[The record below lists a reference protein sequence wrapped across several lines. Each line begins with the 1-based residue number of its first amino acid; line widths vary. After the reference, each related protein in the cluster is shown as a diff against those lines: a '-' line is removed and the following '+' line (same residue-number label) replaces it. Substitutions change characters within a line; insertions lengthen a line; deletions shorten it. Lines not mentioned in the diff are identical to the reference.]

1 MLSEPTRMLSCG
13 PGAGRLCRRSEGRR
27 VHTTG
32 GEDLEFVELPEAALW
47 SVDTS
52 HMDAGV

>member
-1 MLSEPTRMLSCG
+1 M
-13 PGAGRLCRRSEGRR
+13 
-27 VHTTG
+27 HTTG

-52 HMDAGV
+52 QSHVEAGEDGEHHWILVEEH